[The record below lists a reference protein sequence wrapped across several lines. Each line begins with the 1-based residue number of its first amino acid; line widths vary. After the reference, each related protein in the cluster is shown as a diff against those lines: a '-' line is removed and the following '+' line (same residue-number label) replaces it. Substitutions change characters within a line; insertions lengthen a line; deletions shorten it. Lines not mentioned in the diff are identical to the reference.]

1 MGLQLCPLMIL
12 LSFTV
17 KNFANS
23 MGEFAL
29 QFLLSNWHVN
39 RTKFLHDN
47 ILSFIFGTK
56 NKISA
61 EIHNLDNKKA
71 F

>member
-1 MGLQLCPLMIL
+1 
-12 LSFTV
+12 
-17 KNFANS
+17 